1 MANNNYDHLIKL
13 GIDRS
18 EVNRVITDLNTAF
31 GKQYKLKIDL
41 SDLTEATQAL
51 FNLSKTSNSAAL
63 PDTLK
68 NQAATKM
75 TDTVAAADAAET
87 QAKTALENIGGWVNS
102 TIGTFEQLTK
112 EVKRYQNLKNDLS
125 NLS

>member
-1 MANNNYDHLIKL
+1 
-13 GIDRS
+13 
-18 EVNRVITDLNTAF
+18 
-31 GKQYKLKIDL
+31 
-41 SDLTEATQAL
+41 
-51 FNLSKTSNSAAL
+51 
-63 PDTLK
+63 
-68 NQAATKM
+68 M